1 MPLSVCAQ
9 PSGRLPLRR
18 PGSPNS
24 GDDSVIQMIKTETAL
39 SRSKFAK
46 FKKWFLSIHIQVVA
60 IEDTP
65 HSIAMGLAIG
75 IFFGFTPL
83 WSLKTLLSIAVAWL
97 FKSNKIAAAVSVQ
110 LHDLILPFMPAI
122 YWWEYKFGYWAL
134 QGHFP
139 HRIRLRNMSMRDYM
153 NWTTFFTVGQPLL
166 VGSLFLAL
174 PSALVVYLVC
184 RALVKRARVQK

>member
-1 MPLSVCAQ
+1 
-9 PSGRLPLRR
+9 
-18 PGSPNS
+18 
-24 GDDSVIQMIKTETAL
+24 
-39 SRSKFAK
+39 
-46 FKKWFLSIHIQVVA
+46 
-60 IEDTP
+60 
-65 HSIAMGLAIG
+65 
-75 IFFGFTPL
+75 
-83 WSLKTLLSIAVAWL
+83 
-97 FKSNKIAAAVSVQ
+97 
-110 LHDLILPFMPAI
+110 MPAI

-184 RALVKRARVQK
+184 RPLVKRARVQK